1 MAITASDAI
10 KVMKD
15 WIGTDKRKIIDLYN
29 SHKPLARGYAVRY
42 NDAWCDTTISAC
54 FIKLNAVDLI
64 GGTECGVEKHIAL
77 FKKKGIWN
85 EDGTITP
92 KPGDIICY
100 NWDDSTQ
107 PNDGV
112 ADHIGLVEAVNAR
125 EVSVIEGNYNDAVRR
140 RVIPIGW
147 GYIRGYASPKYAA
160 EGKSTSSKPQAS
172 TKAAVLS
179 KMDIT
184 KPIVDVSEHQGKI
197 DWEAVKPNIGG
208 AIIRIAYGT
217 QKNDNYVTRNI
228 SECARL
234 GIPFGVYIYSL
245 AYSESMAKAE
255 ASKVLGY
262 IKGKALS
269 LPVYI
274 DLEENRFGYI
284 AKTVAKAF
292 CEEIKAAGFKYGIY
306 AGEYYFR
313 NFITGVNIPGVSLWI
328 ARYGTNN
335 GKKQT
340 KPSIGVTYDGWQYT
354 SVGKLPG
361 IGTNVD
367 LSEFYTDFGAKVEP
381 TPKPAPAKKLLSL
394 DEIAREIINDEGS
407 KKWGRMEERWKR
419 LTEAGYDADAVQK
432 RINEIMA
439 AEKAVTYTVK
449 AGDTLSSIAKRYGTT
464 YLKIAADNGIKNP
477 NRIYVGQKLIIKQ
490 P

>member
-1 MAITASDAI
+1 MAITANDAI

-160 EGKSTSSKPQAS
+160 EGKSTSSKIAES
-172 TKAAVLS
+172 TKATTIS

-184 KPIVDVSEHQGKI
+184 KPIVDVSEHQGNI

-228 SECARL
+228 SECVRL

-255 ASKVLGY
+255 AAKVLGY
-262 IKGKALS
+262 IKGKTLS
-269 LPVYI
+269 LPAYI

-284 AKTVAKAF
+284 ARTVAKAF
-292 CEEIKAAGFKYGIY
+292 CEEIRKAGFKYGIY

-313 NFITGVNIPGVSLWI
+313 NFISGIDISGVSLWI

-354 SVGKLPG
+354 SVGKLSG
-361 IGTNVD
+361 INTNVD
-367 LSEFYTDFGAKVEP
+367 LSEFYKTFSTA
-381 TPKPAPAKKLLSL
+381 TPAKSTKTI
-394 DEIAREIINDEGS
+394 DELADEVIAG
-407 KKWGRMEERWKR
+407 KWGTANTKPTRKEL
-419 LTEAGYDADAVQK
+419 LTSAGYDYDAVQK
-432 RINEIMA
+432 KVNEKLA
-439 AEKAVTYTVK
+439 PSSSKTVTYTVK
-449 AGDTLSSIAKRYGTT
+449 SGDTLSAIAKSYGTT
-464 YLKIAADNGIKNP
+464 YQKIAADNGIKNP

-490 P
+490 Y